1 MIVEVRALVE
11 IAFRFLKRDPSPEKP
26 PANTVE
32 ETFILPYTS
41 NS

>member
-1 MIVEVRALVE
+1 MVDSSELVE
-11 IAFRFLKRDPSPEKP
+11 IAFRFVKRDPSPEKP

-32 ETFILPYTS
+32 ETFTLPYTS